1 MFSENKFISPVII
14 FHMSYYY
21 VLHSLNGLSIVFGS
35 FVKKVKMGKRIEK
48 AFAKDGK
55 TQSASGPQ
63 SAHEDDPNRT
73 PGT

>member
-1 MFSENKFISPVII
+1 MQCI
-14 FHMSYYY
+14 FC
-21 VLHSLNGLSIVFGS
+21 S

-55 TQSASGPQ
+55 VQSASGPQ

>member
-1 MFSENKFISPVII
+1 
-14 FHMSYYY
+14 
-21 VLHSLNGLSIVFGS
+21 
-35 FVKKVKMGKRIEK
+35 MGKRIEK

-55 TQSASGPQ
+55 VQSASGPQ